1 MAKYYASAQEEL
13 RARQRSLIPLNIF
26 VAILAL
32 VAALSLLF
40 LPLVSI
46 HVDDFS
52 ALTEMMG
59 GTDGSTAALAELPS
73 EELTPSPDE
82 GEEGAEPSPDEGAEP
97 APDGGEEGT
106 EPSPDEGSEETAPD
120 EGSGFDPAVIL
131 DGIEISVSVT
141 GMDLIRIGFAES
153 PEEELYAM
161 AGGTVA
167 EISDDLASR
176 ALTALASETPAE
188 AEDVEAVREA
198 LVELEAAN
206 SDAEADAA
214 ISEIADVLVKNFTS
228 EDVSKADLEEQLRI
242 LYDETTE
249 ANDGAFTT
257 EALLC
262 VLISQASGGEEGA
275 EDAPVATT
283 FDELFANML
292 SQGGENGEGAFGDLP
307 SFVFPLIGGVGIFFA
322 GIWGILFL
330 FAFFH
335 IFAKNKRFM
344 MWYVKLFGFLP
355 CLIFGVAPLLAG
367 VLLPAEAAAGM
378 GALLGMVSTM
388 TWVSGACYL
397 LLWIVS
403 IFWAFPIKR
412 KIRRL
417 NRMV

>member
-1 MAKYYASAQEEL
+1 MAKYYARAQEEL

-59 GTDGSTAALAELPS
+59 GADGSTAALAELPS
-73 EELTPSPDE
+73 EELTPSPDG

-97 APDGGEEGT
+97 SPDGGEEGT
-106 EPSPDEGSEETAPD
+106 EPDEGSEETAPD

-214 ISEIADVLVKNFTS
+214 ISEVADVLVKNFTS

-292 SQGGENGEGAFGDLP
+292 SQGGENGEGAFDDLP

-378 GALLGMVSTM
+378 GALLGMISTM

-403 IFWAFPIKR
+403 VFWAFPIKR

>member
-97 APDGGEEGT
+97 APD
-106 EPSPDEGSEETAPD
+106 EGSEETAPD

-167 EISDDLASR
+167 EISDELASR
-176 ALTALASETPAE
+176 ALTALASEAPAE

-198 LVELEAAN
+198 LVEL
-206 SDAEADAA
+206 
-214 ISEIADVLVKNFTS
+214 
-228 EDVSKADLEEQLRI
+228 
-242 LYDETTE
+242 
-249 ANDGAFTT
+249 
-257 EALLC
+257 
-262 VLISQASGGEEGA
+262 
-275 EDAPVATT
+275 
-283 FDELFANML
+283 
-292 SQGGENGEGAFGDLP
+292 
-307 SFVFPLIGGVGIFFA
+307 
-322 GIWGILFL
+322 
-330 FAFFH
+330 
-335 IFAKNKRFM
+335 
-344 MWYVKLFGFLP
+344 
-355 CLIFGVAPLLAG
+355 
-367 VLLPAEAAAGM
+367 
-378 GALLGMVSTM
+378 
-388 TWVSGACYL
+388 
-397 LLWIVS
+397 
-403 IFWAFPIKR
+403 
-412 KIRRL
+412 
-417 NRMV
+417 

>member
-59 GTDGSTAALAELPS
+59 GTDGSTAVLTELPA
-73 EELTPSPDE
+73 EELTPSPDKGEEGAEPSPDEGTEPSPDE
-82 GEEGAEPSPDEGAEP
+82 GEEGAEPAPDE
-97 APDGGEEGT
+97 GEEGT
-106 EPSPDEGSEETAPD
+106 DPD

-167 EISDDLASR
+167 EISDELASR
-176 ALTALASETPAE
+176 ALTALASEAPAE

-214 ISEIADVLVKNFTS
+214 ISGIADVLVKNFTS
-228 EDVSKADLEEQLRI
+228 EDVSKADLEEQLRT

-262 VLISQASGGEEGA
+262 VLISKASGGEKGA

-283 FDELFANML
+283 FGELFANMI

-307 SFVFPLIGGVGIFFA
+307 SFVFPLIG
-322 GIWGILFL
+322 
-330 FAFFH
+330 
-335 IFAKNKRFM
+335 
-344 MWYVKLFGFLP
+344 VK
-355 CLIFGVAPLLAG
+355 
-367 VLLPAEAAAGM
+367 
-378 GALLGMVSTM
+378 
-388 TWVSGACYL
+388 
-397 LLWIVS
+397 
-403 IFWAFPIKR
+403 
-412 KIRRL
+412 
-417 NRMV
+417 

>member
-59 GTDGSTAALAELPS
+59 GTDGSTAVLAELPA
-73 EELTPSPDE
+73 EEPTPSPDE
-82 GEEGAEPSPDEGAEP
+82 SEEGAEPSPDEGAEP

-106 EPSPDEGSEETAPD
+106 EPSPDEGS
-120 EGSGFDPAVIL
+120 GFDPAVIL
-131 DGIEISVSVT
+131 DGIEINVSVT

-167 EISDDLASR
+167 EISDELASR
-176 ALTALASETPAE
+176 ALTALASEAPAE

-292 SQGGENGEGAFGDLP
+292 SQGGENGEGAFDDLP

-378 GALLGMVSTM
+378 GALLGMISTM

>member
-59 GTDGSTAALAELPS
+59 GADGSTAALAELPS

-82 GEEGAEPSPDEGAEP
+82 SEEGAEPSPDEGAEP
-97 APDGGEEGT
+97 SPDGGEEGT
-106 EPSPDEGSEETAPD
+106 EPDEGSEETAPD

-176 ALTALASETPAE
+176 ALTALASEAPAE

-292 SQGGENGEGAFGDLP
+292 SQGGENGEGAFDNLP

-335 IFAKNKRFM
+335 TFAKNKRFM

-378 GALLGMVSTM
+378 GALLGMISTM

-403 IFWAFPIKR
+403 VFWAFPIKR

>member
-52 ALTEMMG
+52 TLTEMMG
-59 GTDGSTAALAELPS
+59 GTDGSTAVLAELPS
-73 EELTPSPDE
+73 EELKPFPGGSD
-82 GEEGAEPSPDEGAEP
+82 EGAEPSPDEGAEP
-97 APDGGEEGT
+97 SPDGGEEGT
-106 EPSPDEGSEETAPD
+106 EPAPD

-283 FDELFANML
+283 FDELFANMI
-292 SQGGENGEGAFGDLP
+292 SQGGENGEGAFDNLP

-378 GALLGMVSTM
+378 GALLGMISTM
-388 TWVSGACYL
+388 TWVSGACYI

-403 IFWAFPIKR
+403 VFWAFPIKR

>member
-52 ALTEMMG
+52 TLTEMMG
-59 GTDGSTAALAELPS
+59 GTDGSTAVLAELPS

-82 GEEGAEPSPDEGAEP
+82 SEEGAEPSPDEGAEP
-97 APDGGEEGT
+97 SPDGGEEGT
-106 EPSPDEGSEETAPD
+106 EPAPD

-283 FDELFANML
+283 FDELFANMI
-292 SQGGENGEGAFGDLP
+292 SQGGENGEGAFDNLP

-378 GALLGMVSTM
+378 GALLGMISTM
-388 TWVSGACYL
+388 TWVSGACYI

-403 IFWAFPIKR
+403 VFWAFPIKR

>member
-73 EELTPSPDE
+73 EELTPSPDG
-82 GEEGAEPSPDEGAEP
+82 GEEGAEPSPDEG
-97 APDGGEEGT
+97 T
-106 EPSPDEGSEETAPD
+106 EPSPDEGEEGAEPEPD

-167 EISDDLASR
+167 EISDELASR
-176 ALTALASETPAE
+176 ALTALASEAPAE

-292 SQGGENGEGAFGDLP
+292 SQGGENGEGAFDDLP

-403 IFWAFPIKR
+403 VFWAFPIKR

>member
-26 VAILAL
+26 VALLAL

-82 GEEGAEPSPDEGAEP
+82 SEEGAEPSPDEGAEP

-106 EPSPDEGSEETAPD
+106 EPDEGSEETAPD

-131 DGIEISVSVT
+131 DGIEINVSVT

-198 LVELEAAN
+198 LVELEAAS

-292 SQGGENGEGAFGDLP
+292 SQGGENGEGAFDDLP

-335 IFAKNKRFM
+335 IFAQNKRFM

-378 GALLGMVSTM
+378 GALLGMISTM